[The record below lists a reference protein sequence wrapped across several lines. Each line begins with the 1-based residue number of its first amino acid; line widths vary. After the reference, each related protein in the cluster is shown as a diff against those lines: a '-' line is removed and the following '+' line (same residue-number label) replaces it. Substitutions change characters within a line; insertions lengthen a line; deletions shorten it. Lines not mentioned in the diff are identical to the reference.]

1 MNRLD
6 HQLSLLILLLVILQS
21 CSFLQSAEKEETNP
35 STHQTTDHAIITTE
49 VNIQDITKIPFDKKL
64 IVNGIIE
71 PSRAIELKMDR
82 GGLLTKFTLVDGSSV
97 SKGELMAQLE
107 HEELEHDIVLLR
119 SDYQQAKLDRDENI
133 LILGGEFGVDSTITQ
148 EQLNYVETKS
158 GIRRI
163 ATQIEKSEYQLDKMS
178 LFAPYSGIVADVE
191 VRQHQFISA
200 GEELCRLI
208 DPSSYEAK
216 FEVIETSLS
225 QVQVGQHISFR
236 SAAYP
241 DRTIA
246 AVINKINPSINENGL
261 ITIYARIQGSKKRLY
276 EGMNIQVEILS
287 KTEPLLIIPKDAIVL
302 RSERSVVFTYDADE
316 QRAKW
321 NYVTVAHEND
331 LEAAI
336 SEGLNTDDQI
346 IISGHL
352 NLDHDAKVSV
362 INEPN
367 Q

>member
-1 MNRLD
+1 MKPSNCNIFL
-6 HQLSLLILLLVILQS
+6 LLISSLLLQS
-21 CSFLQSAEKEETNP
+21 CSFLSTEEKEETIP
-35 STHQTTDHAIITTE
+35 FTDQTIGRTITTE
-49 VNIQDITKIPFDKKL
+49 VGIQDIIKKSFDEKL
-64 IVNGIIE
+64 LVNGTIE
-71 PSRAIELKMDR
+71 PSRAIQLKMDR
-82 GGLLTKFTLVDGSSV
+82 GGLLKEFKLVDGGAV
-97 SKGELMAQLE
+97 AQGQLIAQLE
-107 HEELEHDIVLLR
+107 RQELEHDLSLLKA
-119 SDYQQAKLDRDENI
+119 DYNQAKLDRDENI

-148 EQLNYVETKS
+148 EQLHYVETKS
-158 GIRRI
+158 GINRI
-163 ATQIEKSEYQLDKMS
+163 AAQIERNEYQLDKMS
-178 LFAPYSGIVADVE
+178 LYAPYSGIVADVK
-191 VRQHQFISA
+191 VRQHQFISP

-208 DPSSYEAK
+208 DPNSYEAK
-216 FEVIETSLS
+216 FQVIETSLS
-225 QVQVGQHISFR
+225 QVQIGQHISFR

-287 KTEPLLIIPKDAIVL
+287 KTEPLFVIPKDAIVL
-302 RSERSVVFTYDADE
+302 RSERPVVFTYHANE

-321 NYVTVAHEND
+321 NYVTIAHEND

-336 SEGLNTDDQI
+336 SDGLDTDDQI

-352 NLDHDAKVSV
+352 NLDHDAKVILVDNSK
-362 INEPN
+362 

>member
-1 MNRLD
+1 
-6 HQLSLLILLLVILQS
+6 LQS
-21 CSFLQSAEKEETNP
+21 CSFLPSAEKEETNP

-49 VNIQDITKIPFDKKL
+49 VDIQDITKKPFKEKL
-64 IVNGIIE
+64 IVNGTID

-82 GGLLTKFTLVDGSSV
+82 GGLLRMFNLVDGSSV

-107 HEELEHDIVLLR
+107 YEELQHDLALLR
-119 SDYQQAKLDRDENI
+119 TDYEQAKLDRDERI
-133 LILGGEFGVDSTITQ
+133 MLLGGAFGEDSTITQ
-148 EQLNYVETKS
+148 EQLSYVDTKS
-158 GIRRI
+158 GINRI
-163 ATQIEKSEYQLDKMS
+163 TAQIEKNEYQLDKMS
-178 LFAPYSGIVADVE
+178 LYAPYSGVVADVE
-191 VRQHQFISA
+191 VKQHQIISA

-216 FEVIETSLS
+216 FQIIETSLS
-225 QVQVGQHISFR
+225 QVQIGQHISFK

-241 DRTIA
+241 DRRIA
-246 AVINKINPSINENGL
+246 AVINKINPSINDNGL

-287 KTEPLLIIPKDAIVL
+287 KTEPLIVIPKDAIVL
-302 RSERSVVFTYDADE
+302 RSERPVVFTYDADE
-316 QRAKW
+316 GRAKW

-336 SEGLNTDDQI
+336 SEGLNKDDQI

>member
-1 MNRLD
+1 MNLLD
-6 HQLSLLILLLVILQS
+6 HPISLLLLVILQS
-21 CSFLQSAEKEETNP
+21 CSFLSSAEKGETIP
-35 STHQTTDHAIITTE
+35 SIDQTVDRTITTE
-49 VNIQDITKIPFDKKL
+49 VDIQDITKKSFDEKL
-64 IVNGIIE
+64 LVNGTIE
-71 PSRAIELKMDR
+71 PSRVIQLKMDR
-82 GGLLTKFTLVDGSSV
+82 GGLLTNFNLVDGSTV

-107 HEELEHDIVLLR
+107 HEELEHDLTLLKT
-119 SDYQQAKLDRDENI
+119 DYEQAKLDRDENI

-163 ATQIEKSEYQLDKMS
+163 AAQIEKSEYQLDKMS
-178 LFAPYSGIVADVE
+178 LYAPYSGIVADVE
-191 VRQHQFISA
+191 VRQHQIISA

-216 FEVIETSLS
+216 FQVIETSLS
-225 QVQVGQHISFR
+225 QVQIGQHISFR

-241 DRTIA
+241 DHTIA

-287 KTEPLLIIPKDAIVL
+287 KTEPLFVIPKDAIVL
-302 RSERSVVFTYDADE
+302 RSERPVVFTYDADE
-316 QRAKW
+316 GRAKW
-321 NYVTVAHEND
+321 NYVTIAHEND

-336 SEGLNTDDQI
+336 SEGLKPDDQI

-352 NLDHDAKVSV
+352 NLDHDAKVILVDNSK
-362 INEPN
+362 